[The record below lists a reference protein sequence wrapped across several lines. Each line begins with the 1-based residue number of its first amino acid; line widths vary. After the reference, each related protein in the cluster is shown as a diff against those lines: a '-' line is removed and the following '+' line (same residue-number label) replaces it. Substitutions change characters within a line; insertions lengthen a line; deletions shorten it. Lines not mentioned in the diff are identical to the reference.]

1 MIFGVAHAD
10 SYSDTISFFKNA
22 RESASFFQKCY
33 GYAVLPTVGK
43 AGLTVGRG
51 LWKGACL
58 RAGQARPRC
67 NHEPAN
73 FGHSGA
79 ASYKEISANGA
90 NRPVASMA

>member
-51 LWKGACL
+51 L
-58 RAGQARPRC
+58 
-67 NHEPAN
+67 
-73 FGHSGA
+73 
-79 ASYKEISANGA
+79 
-90 NRPVASMA
+90 